1 MIHSD
6 EIRTILDLLPDI
18 RDGRVY
24 DRVHH
29 LLRDIVIKLE
39 EQEMLQKDQMKH
51 LKVYESI
58 QRIYDAALYHYARD
72 KQIVDNKKPA
82 QSGLLYIHY
91 LIIGL
96 QRLLYRNSCQ

>member
-39 EQEMLQKDQMKH
+39 EQEMLQT
-51 LKVYESI
+51 
-58 QRIYDAALYHYARD
+58 
-72 KQIVDNKKPA
+72 
-82 QSGLLYIHY
+82 
-91 LIIGL
+91 
-96 QRLLYRNSCQ
+96 RLDEAFKRMRASLEDL